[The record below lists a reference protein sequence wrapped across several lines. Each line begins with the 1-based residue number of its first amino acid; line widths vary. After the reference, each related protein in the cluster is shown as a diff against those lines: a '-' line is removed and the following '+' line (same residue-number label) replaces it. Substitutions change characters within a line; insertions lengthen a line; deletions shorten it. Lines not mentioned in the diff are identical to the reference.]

1 MRLLQ
6 LAKFSFIWFRETV
19 DEMYR
24 GEFDIGGCGIALNI
38 EDTGGNYVQEFR

>member
-1 MRLLQ
+1 
-6 LAKFSFIWFRETV
+6 V

-38 EDTGGNYVQEFR
+38 EDTGANYVQEFR